1 MLCIIN
7 ALGIPPVRLMGK
19 KNYPFC
25 ITLTLPHPNERKMSL
40 FIFSYTIWGICAVT
54 CWLAGW
60 SCPGFGRGRFICNS
74 LVCLSSLLLRCC
86 CCHQCYVAPLPLLSR
101 HHHSMEANH
110 IPPWLISVDTLN
122 NNHPSIH
129 HLQAILFY
137 TPRYLWKMWEGGKI
151 HGLIMD
157 LDVVLCSQV
166 EKRAK
171 KRLLLEYLW
180 DNLK

>member
-1 MLCIIN
+1 MFFIHIR
-7 ALGIPPVRLMGK
+7 AFMIYPYPSVVRGGMTRKAVYYLRPGTRPFTANM
-19 KNYPFC
+19 KNYPVS
-25 ITLTLPHPNERKMSL
+25 TPPKRARNEFIYFFIHHLRNLCCYYCPDHRCAPATSAGLNGL
-40 FIFSYTIWGICAVT
+40 FTI
-54 CWLAGW
+54 
-60 SCPGFGRGRFICNS
+60 R
-74 LVCLSSLLLRCC
+74 LS
-86 CCHQCYVAPLPLLSR
+86 ATP
-101 HHHSMEANH
+101 
-110 IPPWLISVDTLN
+110 IPPISSPTAWLICRYV
-122 NNHPSIH
+122 H

>member
-1 MLCIIN
+1 MFYL
-7 ALGIPPVRLMGK
+7 RL
-19 KNYPFC
+19 PC
-25 ITLTLPHPNERKMSL
+25 LPQ
-40 FIFSYTIWGICAVT
+40 Y
-54 CWLAGW
+54 
-60 SCPGFGRGRFICNS
+60 
-74 LVCLSSLLLRCC
+74 
-86 CCHQCYVAPLPLLSR
+86 LSR
-101 HHHSMEANH
+101 HHHPGRITLSLMQTD
-110 IPPWLISVDTLN
+110 LISCLILVDTDA
-122 NNHPSIH
+122 IH

-151 HGLIMD
+151 QGLIMD

>member
-1 MLCIIN
+1 MVPCYL
-7 ALGIPPVRLMGK
+7 VT
-19 KNYPFC
+19 
-25 ITLTLPHPNERKMSL
+25 ITASSWHLVAHRYITASL
-40 FIFSYTIWGICAVT
+40 IF
-54 CWLAGW
+54 
-60 SCPGFGRGRFICNS
+60 R
-74 LVCLSSLLLRCC
+74 
-86 CCHQCYVAPLPLLSR
+86 YVS
-101 HHHSMEANH
+101 
-110 IPPWLISVDTLN
+110 
-122 NNHPSIH
+122 H

-157 LDVVLCSQV
+157 LDIVLCSQV

>member
-1 MLCIIN
+1 M
-7 ALGIPPVRLMGK
+7 
-19 KNYPFC
+19 
-25 ITLTLPHPNERKMSL
+25 T
-40 FIFSYTIWGICAVT
+40 
-54 CWLAGW
+54 
-60 SCPGFGRGRFICNS
+60 
-74 LVCLSSLLLRCC
+74 VCLSVDAHSTLGEMVYLQSA
-86 CCHQCYVAPLPLLSR
+86 HVFLPLSLSLYF
-101 HHHSMEANH
+101 SLSLTFLLFVC
-110 IPPWLISVDTLN
+110 WLH
-122 NNHPSIH
+122 NHPNAFLNYRPVTDSHSIHRLVH